1 MELGGWGC
9 KEDLGEAGIGENV
22 IRLYSMKNT
31 FSIIN
36 KILKS
41 NCLDHSKILK
51 QKKIKPHAYGMGE
64 SILCKWFL
72 LPKLIYI
79 FNTVPIQSFIEL
91 KGHTHTPTHT

>member
-41 NCLDHSKILK
+41 NCLDHSEILK
-51 QKKIKPHAYGMGE
+51 QKKLNPMLMEWENQYCANGFYYPNWSTY
-64 SILCKWFL
+64 SIQF
-72 LPKLIYI
+72 PYS
-79 FNTVPIQSFIEL
+79 PS
-91 KGHTHTPTHT
+91 